1 MLREK
6 VLIYQSILFLKS
18 GAVGAEIKPAINRLM
33 SAITR
38 LMYAILAINPGKTAI
53 NPGKT
58 LQNSTFIYFNI
69 CSVTVTHGNVT
80 GNVTVTQSNAAD
92 KVKE

>member
-1 MLREK
+1 
-6 VLIYQSILFLKS
+6 
-18 GAVGAEIKPAINRLM
+18 
-33 SAITR
+33 
-38 LMYAILAINPGKTAI
+38 MYAILAINPGKTAI
-53 NPGKT
+53 NPGKTAINPWKT